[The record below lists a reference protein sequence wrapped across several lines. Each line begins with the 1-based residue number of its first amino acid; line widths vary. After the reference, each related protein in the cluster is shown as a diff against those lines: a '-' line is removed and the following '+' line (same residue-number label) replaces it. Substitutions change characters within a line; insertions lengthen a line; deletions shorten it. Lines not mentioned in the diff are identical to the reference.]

1 MRPVECQGRQLKTA
15 KQHHYAQQ
23 TDVFIQRPSVGKEVE
38 GTDVPCALRGD
49 RLQQGLE
56 DAGRKAEQSS
66 LYTRK
71 GVGSRLHICGFTMP
85 AWQDMPPLLNAGDL
99 ESK

>member
-71 GVGSRLHICGFTMP
+71 ASEADCICV
-85 AWQDMPPLLNAGDL
+85 ASHASLAGHATIV
-99 ESK
+99 KHW